1 MAKLN
6 DYRLKLGNDEY
17 SPIMLGGMGMDI
29 STTEM
34 VLAAVKLG
42 GIAHLSDALATF
54 VSDKRFGTSFT
65 KDRLHRFKDSVDNQ
79 DKSHEIFTEGE
90 IRGSVMNVIKDA
102 MDRKEGT
109 GGIFVNCME
118 KLHMNN
124 AKATLKI
131 RLDAILD
138 SGIDGIT
145 LSAGLH
151 LGSLALIKDNPRF
164 REAKI
169 GIIVSSVRALK
180 LFLIRAKKLDRLPDF
195 IVVEG
200 PLAGG
205 HLGFK
210 VDDWM
215 NYDLKTITLEVMAFL
230 KEGGNDIPVIPAGG
244 IFTGRDAV
252 DFMEMGAAAVQVAT
266 RFIITEEAGFRDTT
280 KQVFFNAKEED
291 IEVNH
296 LSPTGYPMRML
307 KGGPCTSTGIKP
319 NCEYLGYILDNGSC
333 SYLRAYHEQLATHT
347 GPEKFKVEGV
357 TCLCTYMKTY
367 GTWTCGHLTYRLKDT
382 TNILPDGSFQVL
394 TVADVFNDYLNSETH
409 EHIKP
414 PLPKV

>member
-6 DYRLKLGNDEY
+6 DYRLKLGKDEY
-17 SPIMLGGMGMDI
+17 APIMLGGMGMDI
-29 STTEM
+29 STTDM

-54 VSDKRFGTSFT
+54 VSDKHFGTTYT
-65 KDRLHRFKDSVDNQ
+65 KDRLHRFKDSVDKA
-79 DKSHEIFTEGE
+79 DKSHETFPEE
-90 IRGSVMNVIKDA
+90 DIRGSVMRVIKDA

-109 GGIFVNCME
+109 GGVFINCME
-118 KLHMNN
+118 KLSMNN
-124 AKATLKI
+124 AKVTLKQ

-138 SGIDGIT
+138 SGIDGVT

-151 LGSLALIKDNPRF
+151 LSSLGLIKDNPRF
-164 REAKI
+164 KEIKI

-180 LFLIRAKKLDRLPDF
+180 LFMIRARKLDRLPDF

-215 NYDLKTITLEVMAFL
+215 DYDLKTITQEVMDFL
-230 KEGGNDIPVIPAGG
+230 KDAGEDIPVIPAGG

-252 DFMEMGAAAVQVAT
+252 EFMEMGASAVQVAT
-266 RFIITEEAGFRDTT
+266 RFIVTKEAGFRDTT
-280 KQVFFNAKEED
+280 KQVFFKAEEED

-307 KGGPCTSTGIKP
+307 KSGPCTSTGIKP
-319 NCEYLGYILDNGSC
+319 NCEYLGYILDQGSC
-333 SYLRAYHEQLATHT
+333 SYLRAYNEQKAVHT
-347 GPEKFKVEGV
+347 GPEKFKVEGI

-382 TNILPDGSFQVL
+382 TNILPDGSYQIL
-394 TVADVFNDYLNSETH
+394 TVEDVFNDYLNSETH

-414 PLPKV
+414 ALP